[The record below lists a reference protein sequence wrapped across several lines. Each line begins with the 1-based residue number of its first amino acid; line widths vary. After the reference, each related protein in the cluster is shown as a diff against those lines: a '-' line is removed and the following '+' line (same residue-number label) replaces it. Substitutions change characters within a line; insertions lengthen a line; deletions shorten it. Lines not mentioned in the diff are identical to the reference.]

1 MKSKNIILALLLWC
15 SYSSAEILTISEAY
29 NLALQNSKEIKSAE
43 YQVEAN
49 REQFNQATA
58 QLYPQVYFSSNFGKK
73 EYDERGTGRLSSYAI
88 SFNQSIYDTAKT
100 EGIHVAK
107 SRMKLD
113 NFRIEFQKQEL
124 AQKVLKIYMDIVKSQ
139 NKIEVFHAY
148 LNAKEKK
155 VQLLSKKLELSLGT
169 KTDLLQGEVD
179 LHSSKIDLRREEKL
193 IRVNKLKLK
202 HLTGLNS
209 IEIPNINLDMIT
221 DDIVYNMRSVIE
233 QNSNRFDSNLKLE
246 QSRMNLDLAQKEIK
260 RAKAGHMPTISV
272 NAQYSKVNADAK
284 VSSLEN
290 TKSFML
296 QIQLPLYQGG
306 AVESKIAES
315 KLSYSSAQESLLQ
328 VQDEIKEEYEENLAT
343 FDASSKSI
351 AMYKESLNSA
361 REYLNSIQQGLNA
374 GLKSSI
380 DLSNA
385 QSKLYEIKYRFV
397 ENIYDMINA
406 YIDLL
411 IVTNSFENLNLVD
424 EIIKP
429 I

>member
-1 MKSKNIILALLLWC
+1 MKSKIIILTIFLLC
-15 SYSSAEILTISEAY
+15 SYSSAEILTISEVY

-49 REQFNQATA
+49 REQLNQATA

-73 EYDERGTGRLSSYAI
+73 EYDGRGAGRLSSYAI
-88 SFNQSIYDTAKT
+88 SFNQSIYDTTKT
-100 EGIHVAK
+100 ENIHVAK

-113 NFRIEFQKQEL
+113 NFKIELQKQEL
-124 AQKVLKIYMDIVKSQ
+124 AQKVLKIYMDIVKSK

-148 LNAKEKK
+148 LNAKKK
-155 VQLLSKKLELSLGT
+155 NVELLSKKLELSLGT

-179 LHSSKIDLRREEKL
+179 LHSSKIDLRREERL

-221 DDIVYNMRSVIE
+221 DDIVYSMRSVIE

-296 QIQLPLYQGG
+296 QVQLPLYQGG
-306 AVESKIAES
+306 AVKSKIAES
-315 KLSYSSAQESLLQ
+315 KLFYSSAQENLLQ

-343 FDASSKSI
+343 FDSASKSI
-351 AMYKESLNSA
+351 AMYQESLNSA
-361 REYLNSIQQGLNA
+361 REYLNSIQQSLNA

-380 DLSNA
+380 DLTNA

-411 IVTNSFENLNLVD
+411 IVTNNFENLNLVD
-424 EIIKP
+424 EIIK
-429 I
+429 

>member
-1 MKSKNIILALLLWC
+1 MKSKNIILALFLLY

-29 NLALQNSKEIKSAE
+29 NLALENSKEIKSSE

-58 QLYPQVYFSSNFGKK
+58 QLYPQVYFSSNFGQK
-73 EYDERGTGRLSSYAI
+73 EYDERGAGTLSSYAI
-88 SFNQSIYDTAKT
+88 SLNQSIYDKSKR
-100 EGIHVAK
+100 ESIHVAK
-107 SRMKLD
+107 SKLKLD

-148 LNAKEKK
+148 LNTKEKK
-155 VQLLSKKLELSLGT
+155 VELLSKKLALSLGT
-169 KTDLLQGEVD
+169 KTDLLQAEVD
-179 LHSSKIDLRREEKL
+179 LHSSKIDLKREEKL

-202 HLTGLNS
+202 HLIGVNS

-233 QNSNRFDSNLKLE
+233 ENSDRFDSNLKIE
-246 QSRMNLDLAQKEIK
+246 QSRMNLDLAEKEIK
-260 RAKAGHMPTISV
+260 RARAGHMPTVSL
-272 NAQYSKVNADAK
+272 NAQYSKVNADSK

-290 TKSFML
+290 TKSIML

-306 AVESKIAES
+306 AVQSKIAES
-315 KLSYSSAQESLLQ
+315 KLSYNSAQESLLQ
-328 VQDEIKEEYEENLAT
+328 VEDEIREEYEENLAT
-343 FDASSKSI
+343 FDSSSKSI
-351 AMYKESLNSA
+351 AMYQESLNSA
-361 REYLNSIQQGLNA
+361 RAYLDSIQQSLNA

-380 DLSNA
+380 DLTNA
-385 QSKLYEIKYRFV
+385 QSRLYEIKYRFV

-424 EIIKP
+424 EIIK
-429 I
+429 